1 MTAVPPPSESSRL
14 RASDE
19 DRDRALDVLRAAAGD
34 GRLTAGE
41 FGERMEAALS
51 ARTLGDLAALTA
63 DLTAPQA
70 RDVTRIAPRGGS
82 VRQAG
87 RWLVPRRLEPRSSWS
102 DVTLDFTD
110 AVITHDTL
118 RVEMNMRGGTLLLL
132 IGPGVV
138 VDTGAL
144 TVRYTDVQTA
154 PDPGPAAP
162 VTLRIELT
170 GRMKYGQIQT
180 RRPGD

>member
-1 MTAVPPPSESSRL
+1 MTAVPPHSESSRL

-34 GRLTAGE
+34 GRLTAEE

-70 RDVTRIAPRGGS
+70 REVTRIDQRLGS

-87 RWLVPRRLEPRSSWS
+87 RWLVPRRL
-102 DVTLDFTD
+102 D
-110 AVITHDTL
+110 L
-118 RVEMNMRGGTLLLL
+118 RASLCL
-132 IGPGVV
+132 
-138 VDTGAL
+138 
-144 TVRYTDVQTA
+144 
-154 PDPGPAAP
+154 GPAP
-162 VTLRIELT
+162 PTSLHFPHV
-170 GRMKYGQIQT
+170 
-180 RRPGD
+180 RRGWRQRDSQSDDEYS

>member
-1 MTAVPPPSESSRL
+1 MTAVPPHSESSRL

-19 DRDRALDVLRAAAGD
+19 DRDRTLDVLRAAAGD

-51 ARTLGDLAALTA
+51 ARTLGDLAALIA

-70 RDVTRIAPRGGS
+70 KDVIRITQRGGS
-82 VRQAG
+82 VQQAG
-87 RWLVPRRLEPRSSWS
+87 RWLVPRRLELRPSWC
-102 DVTLDFTD
+102 DVMLDFTE

-118 RVEMNMRGGTLLLL
+118 RVDLNMRGGTLLLL
-132 IGPGVV
+132 TGPGIV
-138 VDTGAL
+138 VDLGAL
-144 TVRYTDVQTA
+144 TVRYADVETGPA
-154 PDPGPAAP
+154 PDPAAP